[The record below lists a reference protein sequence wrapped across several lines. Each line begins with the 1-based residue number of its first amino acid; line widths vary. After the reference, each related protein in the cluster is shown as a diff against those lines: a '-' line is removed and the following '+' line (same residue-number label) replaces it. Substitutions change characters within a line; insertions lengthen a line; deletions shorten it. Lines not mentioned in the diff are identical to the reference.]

1 MRPEVGLSKPFK
13 CWISVDLPLP
23 VWPMMPKKFAAI
35 DRERHIL
42 YRTAA
47 KGRTLA
53 VGVRQV
59 FYTND
64 LFQGY
69 SPLR

>member
-1 MRPEVGLSKPFK
+1 MSYYTHH
-13 CWISVDLPLP
+13 
-23 VWPMMPKKFAAI
+23 FAVI
-35 DRERHIL
+35 YL
-42 YRTAA
+42 YINTVYGCFA

>member
-1 MRPEVGLSKPFK
+1 MLDQRRLAAARVA
-13 CWISVDLPLP
+13 DDAQ
-23 VWPMMPKKFAAI
+23 KFAAI

-42 YRTAA
+42 HRTAA
-47 KGRTLA
+47 KGRTLP